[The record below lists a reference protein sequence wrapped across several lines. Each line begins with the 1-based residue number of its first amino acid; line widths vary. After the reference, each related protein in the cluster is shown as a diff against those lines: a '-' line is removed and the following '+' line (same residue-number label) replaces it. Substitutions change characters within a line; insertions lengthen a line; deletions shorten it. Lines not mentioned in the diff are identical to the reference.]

1 MLHGVEL
8 HEDGEDVWLVFPLR
22 VDAGDDGAPVGVNPI
37 GFKSPDIDAAPLWQP
52 EEEPLG
58 AAPGW
63 PSIMVLC
70 DDARHACLR
79 FQEAALGA
87 IYAFERSELEA
98 FRLRAIMALHVPV
111 PVCLSAQPHKTRAA
125 QPTPAQV
132 VRQLSRQ
139 TRGVAGARHD
149 PRPLHSLS

>member
-125 QPTPAQV
+125 QATSTTAT
-132 VRQLSRQ
+132 S
-139 TRGVAGARHD
+139 
-149 PRPLHSLS
+149 